1 MHVCLNSFCREMHE
15 KETLLATV
23 NNCLEMIIYTRQTKP
38 ERSSHVC
45 GYVGMF
51 FSFLLIFWRE
61 KMLVVKCSKT
71 AIEKSVHLAVCSH
84 TQVIVLLHFNL
95 VN

>member
-38 ERSSHVC
+38 ERFPMC
-45 GYVGMF
+45 VGMWVC
-51 FSFLLIFWRE
+51 FL
-61 KMLVVKCSKT
+61 VSY
-71 AIEKSVHLAVCSH
+71 
-84 TQVIVLLHFNL
+84 
-95 VN
+95 